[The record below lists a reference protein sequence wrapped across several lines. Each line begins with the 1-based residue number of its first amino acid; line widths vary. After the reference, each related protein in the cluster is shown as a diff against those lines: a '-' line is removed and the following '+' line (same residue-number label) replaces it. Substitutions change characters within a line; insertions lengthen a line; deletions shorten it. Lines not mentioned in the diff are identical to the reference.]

1 MSSLAIAAGILGVLG
16 LVLTTALMLAHRFL
30 AVAEDPRT
38 RVLENALPG
47 NNCGAC
53 GFPGCQGFAEAL
65 AAGEAQPGQC
75 TVSTQVM
82 KERIAEYLDTSVGEI
97 EKRVAR
103 LACAGGDNVARRH
116 AHYSGPATCSTAVLV
131 GGGGKVCAWGCL
143 GFGDCLEACEFDA
156 IRMDQHGLPVVDE
169 ILCTACGDCLPACP
183 KDLFSLVPANDHL
196 WVTCKNLEIGNNL
209 IDDCQVA
216 CTACGKCA
224 FDAPDVI
231 HMENNLPVIDYAA
244 SQPKNS
250 IERCPTGAIVWIEDG
265 VPERGRESVNI
276 VRQAPLPIAVS

>member
-1 MSSLAIAAGILGVLG
+1 MSSLAIAAGVLGALG

-169 ILCTACGDCLPACP
+169 TLC
-183 KDLFSLVPANDHL
+183 
-196 WVTCKNLEIGNNL
+196 TCKNLEKGNNL
-209 IDDCQVA
+209 VDDCQVA

-244 SQPKNS
+244 SQPRNS